1 MSEKEEAVLFVSDRF
16 LEPTFTMEPMGRE
29 SIINGR
35 VIKTRGRSIKF
46 RRMPFGGEWRGEHLT
61 SDQDEIEFLRAHRY
75 YESGY
80 VYEARESGCRG
91 SQGPRYGK
99 IRIPRFGQERARSRL
114 QGSRGHPG
122 QAPEG
127 IHRRQKGTSE
137 ESGHRDGL
145 SHVK

>member
-80 VYEARESGCRG
+80 VYEAVNPDAEDRKGPDTVKSG
-91 SQGPRYGK
+91 SHDSGK
-99 IRIPRFGQERARSRL
+99 KEPVVASK
-114 QGSRGHPG
+114 
-122 QAPEG
+122 APEDTQG
-127 IHRRQKGTSE
+127 KPPKASIGVRRGRPRNQDT
-137 ESGHRDGL
+137 
-145 SHVK
+145 VTA